1 MKQFKCSMAKKIE
14 SLAKKQESISGK
26 YLMDPTQFEKDIREM
41 IDDETQSILKGCD
54 DEERRYYELALQIWD
69 DCGYDYAGELYNKLQ
84 QQMYK
89 YVSGTDYKMP
99 GNFANI
105 AWDWNDDH
113 KDGISFYD
121 LRKKLLDGVEDAD
134 TNEFSTWAIDWFFHA
149 FGTYNMCYNYAT
161 ELGEEADILQ
171 QEDEEER
178 ERENSDESKKKESL
192 GKKNERGT
200 TRIETYVGF
209 DELLGYA
216 DAEYLLEDVVDV
228 LSKYYTYEGE
238 GDDIVFDEDQAKD
251 DPEFTIKIEGGDERA
266 DFYSEDIFYVH
277 LPNKEA
283 AEELAKVL
291 GGNVSESKK
300 RSEKRTVQPPS
311 YDVFTF
317 DELSDQAKETAR
329 KEVEERILKKRGNSS
344 DMLSD
349 SYKSL
354 LEDLF
359 PNSDLDVQ
367 FSLAYCQG
375 DGLNTYGKLK
385 VDDLLNVDLTA
396 YPFNG
401 SGIKPLV
408 DKDAIK
414 AVCNKADVAD
424 IALENNHRYYYSLA
438 DRIEVVPDYDVELTD
453 KETSLLGELETFAR
467 DVMGQINSQLEDDG
481 YNWFY
486 EVTDEDIQEEISS
499 QELEFT
505 EDGEIE

>member
-1 MKQFKCSMAKKIE
+1 MKQFKCSMSKKKE
-14 SLAKKQESISGK
+14 SLTKKQESISGK
-26 YLMDPTQFEKDIREM
+26 YLMDPAQFEKDIREM

-54 DEERRYYELALQIWD
+54 DEERRYYELALQLWD
-69 DCGYDYAGELYNKLQ
+69 DCGYDYAGELYEKLQ
-84 QQMYK
+84 QQLYK
-89 YVSGTDYKMP
+89 YVSGTDYKMS

-105 AWDWNDDH
+105 AWDWDRDH

-149 FGTYNMCYNYAT
+149 FGTYNMCYNFAT
-161 ELGEEADILQ
+161 DLGEEAAILQ
-171 QEDEEER
+171 KEDEEER
-178 ERENSDESKKKESL
+178 ERENSDESKNKESL
-192 GKKNERGT
+192 GKKNEKGT
-200 TRIETYVGF
+200 THIETYDGF

-228 LSKYYTYEGE
+228 LSTYYTYE
-238 GDDIVFDEDQAKD
+238 DDTFDEDQAKD

-311 YDVFTF
+311 YDVYTY

-329 KEVEERILKKRGNSS
+329 EKVRDSILQWRGDAS
-344 DMLSD
+344 DVFTD
-349 SYKSL
+349 SCVTTL
-354 LEDLF
+354 NELF
-359 PNSDLDVQ
+359 PNSDLNVQ
-367 FSLAYCQG
+367 YSLSYCQG
-375 DGLNTYGKLK
+375 DGLNTSGKLK

-396 YPFNG
+396 YPLNG
-401 SGIKPLV
+401 SSIKPLE
-408 DKDAIK
+408 DKEAIK
-414 AVCNKADVAD
+414 AACEKADVTSLD
-424 IALENNHRYYYSLA
+424 LPENRRYGYSMA

-453 KETSLLGELETFAR
+453 EETALLNELEKFAQ
-467 DVMGQINSQLEDDG
+467 DVMGRINNQLEDDG

-499 QELEFT
+499 RELEFT

>member
-1 MKQFKCSMAKKIE
+1 MKQFKCSMSKKIE

-26 YLMDPTQFEKDIREM
+26 DLMDPEQFEKDIREM

-54 DEERRYYELALQIWD
+54 DEERRYYELALQLWD
-69 DCGYDYAGELYNKLQ
+69 DSGYDYAGELYKKLQ

-89 YVSGTDYKMP
+89 YVSGTDYKMS

-105 AWDWNDDH
+105 AWDWDRDH

-149 FGTYNMCYNYAT
+149 FGAYNMCYNYAT
-161 ELGEEADILQ
+161 DLGEEAAILQ

-178 ERENSDESKKKESL
+178 ERKNSDESK
-192 GKKNERGT
+192 
-200 TRIETYVGF
+200 
-209 DELLGYA
+209 
-216 DAEYLLEDVVDV
+216 
-228 LSKYYTYEGE
+228 
-238 GDDIVFDEDQAKD
+238 
-251 DPEFTIKIEGGDERA
+251 
-266 DFYSEDIFYVH
+266 
-277 LPNKEA
+277 
-283 AEELAKVL
+283 
-291 GGNVSESKK
+291 KK
-300 RSEKRTVQPPS
+300 RSEKRTVTIPAVS

-329 KEVEERILKKRGNSS
+329 EKVRDRILQWRGDDN
-344 DMLSD
+344 DVFTD
-349 SYKSL
+349 SCVTTLK
-354 LEDLF
+354 ELF
-359 PNSDLDVQ
+359 PNSDLNVQ
-367 FSLAYCQG
+367 YSLSYCQG
-375 DGLNTYGKLK
+375 DGLNTSGKLK

-396 YPFNG
+396 YPLNG
-401 SGIKPLV
+401 SGIKPLE
-408 DKDAIK
+408 DKEAIK
-414 AVCNKADVAD
+414 AACEKADVTSLD
-424 IALENNHRYYYSLA
+424 LPENRRYGYSMA

-453 KETSLLGELETFAR
+453 GETALLNELEKFAQ
-467 DVMGQINSQLEDDG
+467 DVMGRINKQLEDDG